1 MFFVWISLYLSF
13 PIMVPSNLLLLL
25 FLPGWSVGASPTS
38 TTKSSAVQQQ
48 TSNTI
53 GNQLL
58 PDLATGVTDVTG
70 QSSPSPT
77 VKNDEKGTDG
87 SPTASPAEPTEP
99 PSTTTDDA
107 AATGNSNLP
116 ENPLPQLLGGG
127 GSSKISDGGSQAAQT
142 ADQTSQS
149 PTSTSSNTD
158 SGGLLGDLPKYLDG
172 AGGLLS
178 PSLLPDLEE
187 VVHDAAYLL
196 KAPTTKDTKVL
207 LGSAFDLLNP
217 DSVKKITSA
226 VHTAQGIITPEVVDE
241 LKKVHLAEVFGDIG
255 SLWTQGK
262 GVLDHAKGLVSG
274 NVIKNVEDIIESVK
288 KLLSGETSERDIQDA
303 LDKLE
308 GALPPEV
315 TNSVKTVVSSIG
327 PFVDKAKPLF
337 NRVENYLSHAD
348 YDRLGEVAN
357 NVGDLIGAAATVITP
372 ENIKKAESAVDKA
385 KPYIGKI
392 ENYLSHVNW
401 DRVGNLVTG
410 VEDLVGAISSALT
423 PETVKKIEDTADKV
437 KPYVEKAFDQ
447 LSHANWDRL
456 GDLINNVEDLVGTI
470 SAAITPER
478 IEKGKNAFNNA
489 KGYFSQN
496 NMDKARD
503 LGRSVWSK
511 LTPEGINRASDLV
524 SNAEAL
530 LAAAAPLVTPES
542 LDHGKDL
549 YSKAKSYFPPD
560 SVDRLKDASHKLGIL
575 YNSIAPGITPPTM
588 DKLGELVDAAI
599 LLLTPQFANE
609 TNSLIGTAS
618 GILTPQLVDQVDG
631 YVDSLEKMFTPDV
644 RNDTKNAI
652 GSAAHVRL
660 S

>member
-1 MFFVWISLYLSF
+1 
-13 PIMVPSNLLLLL
+13 MVPSTLLVLL

-38 TTKSSAVQQQ
+38 TVKSSAVQHQ
-48 TSNTI
+48 TPNTI

-77 VKNDEKGTDG
+77 VKNDANGTDG
-87 SPTASPAEPTEP
+87 SPAEPTEP
-99 PSTTTDDA
+99 PSTTTDDD
-107 AATGNSNLP
+107 AATGNSDPP
-116 ENPLPQLLGGG
+116 ENPVSQLLDGGA
-127 GSSKISDGGSQAAQT
+127 SKISDSGSRAAQT
-142 ADQTSQS
+142 ADQTVQS

-158 SGGLLGDLPKYLDG
+158 SGGPLGDLSKYLDG

-196 KAPTTKDTKVL
+196 KDPTTKDTKAL
-207 LGSAFDLLNP
+207 LGSTFDLLNP
-217 DSVKKITSA
+217 NSVKKITSA
-226 VHTAQGIITPEVVDE
+226 IHTAQGIITPEVVDE
-241 LKKVHLAEVFGDIG
+241 LKKVHLAEVFDDIG

-262 GVLDHAKGLVSG
+262 SALGSAKGLLSG
-274 NVIKNVEDIIESVK
+274 HVIKDVEDIIESVK
-288 KLLSGETSERDIQDA
+288 RFLSGEISAKDIQDA

-308 GALPPEV
+308 GVLPPEV
-315 TNSVKTVVSSIG
+315 TNSIKTVVSSIG

-348 YDRLGEVAN
+348 YNRLGEVAN

-372 ENIKKAESAVDKA
+372 ENIKKVESAVDKA
-385 KPYIGKI
+385 KPYFGKV
-392 ENYLSHVNW
+392 EDYLSHVNW

-423 PETVKKIEDTADKV
+423 PESIKKIENTADKV
-437 KPYVEKAFDQ
+437 KPYVEKTFDH
-447 LSHANWDRL
+447 LSHANWDRV

-470 SAAITPER
+470 SSAITPER
-478 IEKGKNAFNNA
+478 IQKGKNAFNNA
-489 KGYFSQN
+489 KGYFSQDN
-496 NMDKARD
+496 LDKVRD
-503 LGRSVWSK
+503 LGHSVWSK

-542 LDHGKDL
+542 LDLGKDL
-549 YSKAKSYFPPD
+549 YSKARSYFPPD
-560 SVDRLKDASHKLGIL
+560 SIDRLKDASHKLGIL
-575 YNSIAPGITPPTM
+575 YNSIAPGITTPTM
-588 DKLGELVDAAI
+588 DKLGGLVDAAI
-599 LLLTPQFANE
+599 SLLTPQFANE
-609 TNSLIGTAS
+609 TSSLIGTAS
-618 GILTPQLVDQVDG
+618 GVLTPQLVDQVDG
-631 YVDSLEKMFTPDV
+631 YLDSVEKMFTPDV

-660 S
+660 SRILWLLPVYKS